1 LVYIHIHIQ
10 LEEEEY
16 ATQYINY
23 YSSGLLALPEGKTL
37 RASLAEKL
45 SCDPTRI
52 TQKYTG
58 GNFQGNK
65 TCDRPKFSPHDVDK
79 AKIEIARLERRFHL
93 RLAVTKKKSASNKND
108 QPQLS
113 QPQEK
118 SKADEQQSTSSTSPS
133 PRFSD
138 STSRS
143 PPLESEATELHT
155 SSGDSNDETL
165 QLICLVKSYETNDK
179 EQLALIRDAIEL
191 YDHTVGPKK
200 QSLYFRDAI
209 EVCEE
214 AGIELD
220 TITHYIRVN
229 VDAFRDIKISSPYSR
244 DSYVR
249 KVKAAVDYDMILFRF
264 IENSSERFPLPEEK
278 REAITDIVIQR
289 LSLNVD
295 EDNNLKDIF
304 QLSYRK
310 PSPGEKVNVYG
321 ISRDELGSV
330 NQHLFDTE
338 TFENQRQFAK
348 HQVTLSFTKDQ
359 VDTIIEQASSSV
371 ESDIT
376 ALQQILDDT
385 HNSSTIPS
393 HGSRPSFFWFKG
405 VVYFVWIDVPPNVLR
420 MLEERCKE
428 LYEDVMAVKIGESG
442 EDLIKHLKKMLGLLT
457 YLAGAKLCWVAIGIP
472 FGLCSA
478 HTVEQWIH
486 FIKIELR
493 KDGEWHS
500 RKVLTLE
507 TIKHIL
513 ERTGGEVICRGTVS
527 GNPDGKSG
535 KGTVITGRADGA
547 GWIYFF
553 RQLFTEEELKELWK
567 MYRELSEGEGRQF
580 IRFLLAFKVGAS
592 LDKDHT
598 KRPRANFWAMV
609 RGCGVFATVKG
620 FPLVFKKE
628 AELHKRFEESQ
639 VCCERFMLDD
649 ANGNSEVVSFLEP
662 LRNDDQYIIEE
673 GELQRDINK
682 LNYNDRDT
690 KEWLLRR
697 FLSLKELVDMIM
709 KGVFVLCKPT
719 AKARPMDEFRNQALL
734 QPSSWNQRLE

>member
-1 LVYIHIHIQ
+1 
-10 LEEEEY
+10 
-16 ATQYINY
+16 
-23 YSSGLLALPEGKTL
+23 
-37 RASLAEKL
+37 
-45 SCDPTRI
+45 
-52 TQKYTG
+52 
-58 GNFQGNK
+58 
-65 TCDRPKFSPHDVDK
+65 
-79 AKIEIARLERRFHL
+79 
-93 RLAVTKKKSASNKND
+93 
-108 QPQLS
+108 
-113 QPQEK
+113 
-118 SKADEQQSTSSTSPS
+118 
-133 PRFSD
+133 
-138 STSRS
+138 
-143 PPLESEATELHT
+143 
-155 SSGDSNDETL
+155 
-165 QLICLVKSYETNDK
+165 VKSYETNDK
-179 EQLALIRDAIEL
+179 EHLALIRDAIEL

-249 KVKAAVDYDMILFRF
+249 KVKAAVDYDMTLFRF

-289 LSLNVD
+289 LSLNID

-330 NQHLFDTE
+330 AQHLFDTE
-338 TFENQRQFAK
+338 TFKNQRQFAK

-359 VDTIIEQASSSV
+359 VDSIIEQASSSAGP
-371 ESDIT
+371 DIT
-376 ALQQILDDT
+376 ALQQIIDDT
-385 HNSSTIPS
+385 HNSSTISSS
-393 HGSRPSFFWFKG
+393 HGSHPSFFWFKG
-405 VVYFVWIDVPPNVLR
+405 VVYFVWIDVPPDVLR

-428 LYEDVMAVKIGESG
+428 LYEDVTAVKIGESG
-442 EDLIKHLKKMLGLLT
+442 EDLIKHLNKMLGLLT

-478 HTVEQWIH
+478 HVVEQWIH

-507 TIKHIL
+507 TINHIL
-513 ERTGGEVICRGTVS
+513 ERTGGEVICQGTVS

-535 KGTVITGRADGA
+535 NGTNFHKGRDGA

-553 RQLFTEEELKELWK
+553 RQLFTEEEMRELWK
-567 MYRELSEGEGRQF
+567 MYSELPEGEGKAF
-580 IRFLLAFKVGAS
+580 IRFLLAYKVGAS

-598 KRPRANFWAMV
+598 KRLRANFWAMV
-609 RGCGVFATVKG
+609 RGCGVFAAVKG

-639 VCCERFMLDD
+639 VCRERFMLDD

-662 LRNDDQYIIEE
+662 LRNDDQYIIKE

-682 LNYNDRDT
+682 LNYNERET

-709 KGVFVLCKPT
+709 KGVFVLCKPSK
-719 AKARPMDEFRNQALL
+719 KAFPMNEFRNQALL
-734 QPSSWNQRLE
+734 QPSSWVVQIR